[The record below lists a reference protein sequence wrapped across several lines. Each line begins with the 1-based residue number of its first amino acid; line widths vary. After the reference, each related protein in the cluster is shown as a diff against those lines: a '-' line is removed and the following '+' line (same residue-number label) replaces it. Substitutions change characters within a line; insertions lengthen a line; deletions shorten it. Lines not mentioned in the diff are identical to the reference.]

1 MFATGRLLLFMLML
15 VSGLAAQCLTTI
27 ANPSIIEGPY
37 VLPPAE
43 INAPYSYQFRATSS
57 APTPYS
63 FFLLNTSRLPDGLE
77 ITQSGELAGRPTRL
91 VNFNPFTVLARS
103 ATGELVAFCEFRISV
118 IASRLA
124 ITTTDLPTARVGQF
138 YSATVRAA
146 NGTEPYRF
154 ELASS
159 AFVPGVLTFGNGLVQ
174 GTPTTAGS
182 FTLRLRVIDAN
193 NNRAE
198 ADVRLRVDPA
208 GFTFSTTSLPTGEVG
223 TPYSAS
229 IGTSAP
235 ATLQLQSGALPPG
248 LSLAPTGELTG
259 TPLLQGTYSFTL
271 RATSG
276 ATTLDAPFTLTINP
290 SSRVLGLDPLPTSR
304 FPVGLPLSLQLPA
317 VGGSA
322 PLRFSLLEGIL
333 PAGLSVSASGLLT
346 GTPRR
351 VGSYDHRW
359 RVTDAT
365 GATAERVYR
374 LTIDAP
380 LALPDA
386 ISGQR
391 YTHRDSTFTALAP
404 NSKLPLGLRL
414 DPDGTLTGTPFAAGL
429 YQFAVRTGSTTQS
442 LQLRV
447 VAPASDLPIE
457 TIDLPAAQRSRPYR
471 QSFFVASPIDRI
483 NVIDGQLPPG
493 LTLTASTIEGTP
505 TQDGFFEFLLDL
517 RSGSRSTSRRYAINV
532 APFGPP
538 VLDAVVSSAS
548 YRAGAASPG
557 EIITLFGESLDGA
570 RLRVSGVAAP
580 LLYVLP
586 RQASFV
592 LPFGVSG
599 EVELWLE
606 RNGMESFPFRL
617 PIVDTRPALYTLDGS
632 GQGPAA
638 ALYPAPRIVV
648 LFGTGLGS
656 YSTTVTDGAAAA
668 AALPA
673 SVFSR
678 GDLRAIINGN
688 LPARILYAG
697 TAPGLI
703 HGVSQVNVELPEGLP
718 PGRHKLQLI
727 TPSSTSLEVE
737 IDN

>member
-1 MFATGRLLLFMLML
+1 MSA
-15 VSGLAAQCLTTI
+15 VSCD
-27 ANPSIIEGPY
+27 Y
-37 VLPPAE
+37 K
-43 INAPYSYQFRATSS
+43 
-57 APTPYS
+57 
-63 FFLLNTSRLPDGLE
+63 
-77 ITQSGELAGRPTRL
+77 
-91 VNFNPFTVLARS
+91 
-103 ATGELVAFCEFRISV
+103 ISV
-118 IASRLA
+118 IPNRLA
-124 ITTTDLPTARVGQF
+124 ITTSELPAARIGAPYTASITAIYGVP
-138 YSATVRAA
+138 
-146 NGTEPYRF
+146 PYRF
-154 ELASS
+154 ELVSGTYP
-159 AFVPGVLTFGNGLVQ
+159 PGTLVFSNGAIS
-174 GTPTTAGS
+174 GTPTVAGTYSMRIRVTDQNGNQQTSDIRIRVESSGLS
-182 FTLRLRVIDAN
+182 FL
-193 NNRAE
+193 
-198 ADVRLRVDPA
+198 
-208 GFTFSTTSLPTGEVG
+208 SSSLPTGEVG
-223 TPYSAS
+223 TPYTAS
-229 IGTSAP
+229 IRTSAP
-235 ATLQLQSGALPPG
+235 STIQLQSGALPAG
-248 LSLAPTGELTG
+248 LTLSSAGELTG
-259 TPLLQGTYSFTL
+259 TPLLQGAYSFTL

-276 ATTLDAPFTLTINP
+276 STTTDGSFTLTINP
-290 SSRVLGLDPLPTSR
+290 SSRVLGLDPLPNTR
-304 FPVGLPLSLQLPA
+304 FPLGLPLSQQLPA
-317 VGGSA
+317 VGGS
-322 PLRFSLLEGIL
+322 PPYRFSLLEGVL
-333 PAGLSVSASGLLT
+333 PAGLTVSADGLFT
-346 GTPRR
+346 GIPRR
-351 VGSYDHRW
+351 VGGYDHRW

-365 GATAERVYR
+365 GVTAERVFR

-404 NSKLPLGLRL
+404 NVKLPLGLRL

-493 LTLTASTIEGTP
+493 LTLTASTIEGSP

-532 APFGPP
+532 APFGPS

-570 RLRVSGVAAP
+570 RLRVNGIAAP

-592 LPFGVSG
+592 LPFGISS

-617 PIVDTRPALYTLDGS
+617 PIVDTRPALYSRDGS

-648 LFGTGLGS
+648 LFGTGLGR
-656 YSTTVTDGAAAA
+656 YDTAVTDGAAAS

-678 GDLRAIINGN
+678 GDLRAMINGN

-697 TAPGLI
+697 AAPGLLF
-703 HGVSQVNVELPEGLP
+703 GVFQVNVELPEGLP
-718 PGRHKLQLI
+718 PGRHKLQLM

>member
-1 MFATGRLLLFMLML
+1 MYQALRLLLCLL
-15 VSGLAAQCLTTI
+15 SGCILWSQCTTTGTI
-27 ANPSIIEGPY
+27 QGPY
-37 VLPPAE
+37 ILPVAE
-43 INAPYSYQFRATSS
+43 VGIDYSYQFQLVAGPAMPHR
-57 APTPYS
+57 
-63 FFLLNTSRLPDGLE
+63 FFLYITSRLPDGLE
-77 ITQSGELAGRPTRL
+77 ITERGELVGRPTR
-91 VNFNPFTVLARS
+91 VATENPFAVLAR
-103 ATGELVAFCEFRISV
+103 GPDFAFFAYCEFKISV
-118 IASRLA
+118 IANRLA
-124 ITTTDLPTARVGQF
+124 ITSSDLPTARVGAP
-138 YSATVRAA
+138 YSASINVV
-146 NGTEPYRF
+146 NGVTPYRF
-154 ELASS
+154 ELISGTYP
-159 AFVPGVLTFGNGLVQ
+159 PGTLVFSNGTIS

-182 FTLRLRVIDAN
+182 YTMRIRVTDN
-193 NNRAE
+193 NGNRQE
-198 ADVRLRVDPA
+198 ADIRIRVESS
-208 GFTFSTTSLPTGEVG
+208 GLSFLSSSLPTGEVG
-223 TPYSAS
+223 TPYTAS
-229 IGTSAP
+229 IRTSAP
-235 ATLQLQSGALPPG
+235 STIQRQSGALPAG
-248 LSLAPTGELTG
+248 LTLSSAGELTG
-259 TPLLQGTYSFTL
+259 TPLLQGAYSFTL

-276 ATTLDAPFTLTINP
+276 STTTDGAFTLTINP
-290 SSRVLGLDPLPTSR
+290 SSRVLGLDPLPNTR
-304 FPVGLPLSLQLPA
+304 FPLGLPLSQQLPA
-317 VGGSA
+317 VGGS
-322 PLRFSLLEGIL
+322 PPYRFSLLEGVL
-333 PAGLSVSASGLLT
+333 PAGLTVSADGLFT
-346 GTPRR
+346 GIPRR
-351 VGSYDHRW
+351 VGGYDHRW

-365 GATAERVYR
+365 GVTAERVYR

-404 NSKLPLGLRL
+404 NAKLPLGLRL

-429 YQFAVRTGSTTQS
+429 YQFAVRAGSTTQS

-447 VAPASDLPIE
+447 VPPPSELAIE

-471 QSFFVASPIDRI
+471 QSFFAASPIDRI

-493 LTLTASTIEGTP
+493 LSLTASTIEGSP

-532 APFGPP
+532 APFGPS

-570 RLRVSGVAAP
+570 RLRVNGIAAP

-592 LPFGVSG
+592 LPFGISS

-617 PIVDTRPALYTLDGS
+617 PIVDTRPALYSRDGS

-648 LFGTGLGS
+648 LFGTGLGR
-656 YSTTVTDGAAAA
+656 YNTAVTDGAAAS

-678 GDLRAIINGN
+678 GDLRAMINGN

-697 TAPGLI
+697 AAPGLLF
-703 HGVSQVNVELPEGLP
+703 GVFQVNVELPEGLP
-718 PGRHKLQLI
+718 PGRHKLQLM